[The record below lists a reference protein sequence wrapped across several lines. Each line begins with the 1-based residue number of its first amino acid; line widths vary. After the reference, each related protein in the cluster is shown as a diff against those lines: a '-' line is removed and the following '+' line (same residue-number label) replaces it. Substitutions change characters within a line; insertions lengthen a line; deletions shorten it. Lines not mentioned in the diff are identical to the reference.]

1 MVEKKVY
8 QLQTG
13 VAGGYNYLLHLP
25 EGYTK
30 EKQYPIVFFL
40 HGAGERGNDHD
51 LLCVH
56 GPFKKIA
63 RGETF
68 DAICVAP
75 QCPEGSYW
83 TTETQLLKSFIDAIC
98 TEWNAD
104 MTRVYL
110 TGISMGGFG
119 TWIMAIRY
127 PEFFAAIVP
136 ICGGGMPW
144 AGSAIKDLPIWA
156 FHGDA
161 DGVVKPEN
169 SIDMVNAVN
178 AAGGAA
184 KLTLSPGVGHD
195 SWTET
200 YDNPEVW
207 QWLLEQKKK

>member
-1 MVEKKVY
+1 MVEKKVF
-8 QLQTG
+8 QLPNS
-13 VAGGYNYLLHLP
+13 VAGGYNYLLSLP

-40 HGAGERGNDHD
+40 HGAGERGDNHD
-51 LLCVH
+51 LLYVH

-63 RGETF
+63 RGEAF
-68 DAICVAP
+68 DCICVAP

-83 TTETQLLKSFIDAIC
+83 TTETQTLKIFVDAIC
-98 TEWNAD
+98 EEYNVD
-104 MTRVYL
+104 RTRIYL

-119 TWIMAIRY
+119 TWTMAVRY

-144 AGSAIKDLPIWA
+144 AGGALKELPIWA

-184 KLTLSPGVGHD
+184 KLTLYPGVGHD

-200 YDNPEVW
+200 YDNPAVW
-207 QWLLEQKKK
+207 QWLFDQKK